1 MALIV
6 EGKTYE
12 LISKVAQQLG
22 TTIAALRRACD
33 KGIIPFVRIGR
44 HRLVDL
50 EAAQKFIRE
59 HYRANLA
66 AAMRKSWRKR
76 KRRQV
81 KRKS

>member
-1 MALIV
+1 MAIIV

-33 KGIIPFVRIGR
+33 KGLIPFVRIGR

-50 EAAQKFIRE
+50 EAAQRFVRE
-59 HYRANLA
+59 HYRADIA
-66 AAMRKSWRKR
+66 AAMKRTWRKR
-76 KRRQV
+76 KRR
-81 KRKS
+81 KRS